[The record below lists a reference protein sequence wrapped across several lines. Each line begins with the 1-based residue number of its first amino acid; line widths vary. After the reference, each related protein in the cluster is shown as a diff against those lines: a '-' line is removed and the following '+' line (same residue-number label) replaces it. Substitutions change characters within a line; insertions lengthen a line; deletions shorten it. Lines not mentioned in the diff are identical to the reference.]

1 MPSRLIFS
9 ATLIAAL
16 AVGAWF
22 FFRVQRPVEKP
33 DSASR
38 ETLQKSFPPELVF
51 RRAFWRRPTPEDRI
65 LHADRR
71 EWSDSGG
78 VTRWQAFLAVEPGP
92 TLRAWLATN
101 PFSLATVPSPS
112 REIPNPPVWFP
123 KKTDGFTIQ
132 QSPIGNMLLLTAPGG
147 SPVYFTD
154 HGQGFTRPAATNAP
168 PPASSPAPQNRLP
181 NAPPPIPQD

>member
-1 MPSRLIFS
+1 MPRLLLIS
-9 ATLIAAL
+9 ATILLLAL
-16 AVGAWF
+16 GAWLA
-22 FFRVQRPVEKP
+22 FRAMRPAP
-33 DSASR
+33 LP
-38 ETLQKSFPPELVF
+38 ETAPGESLEKSFPPELVF
-51 RRAFWRRPTPEDRI
+51 RRAFWRRPAPEDRI

-92 TLRAWLATN
+92 ALREWLATN
-101 PFSLATVPSPS
+101 PFSLAAVPSPS
-112 REIPNPPVWFP
+112 RDIPNPPAWFP
-123 KKTDGFTIQ
+123 KKTGGFTIQ

-168 PPASSPAPQNRLP
+168 PPASSPVPQNRLP